1 MIIIMIII
9 GIYIAPKHRY
19 EQGALQNVLKVQ
31 LYWNL
36 RYNILMY
43 NIILT

>member
-1 MIIIMIII
+1 MIS

-19 EQGALQNVLKVQ
+19 EQSALQSVFKVQ
-31 LYWNL
+31 LHYNL

-43 NIILT
+43 NIILTLRN